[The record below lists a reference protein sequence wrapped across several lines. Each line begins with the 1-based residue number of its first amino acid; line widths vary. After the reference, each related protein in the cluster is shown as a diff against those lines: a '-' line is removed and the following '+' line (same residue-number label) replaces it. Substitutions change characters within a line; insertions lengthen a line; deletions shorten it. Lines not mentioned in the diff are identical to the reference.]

1 MQLHWNGLIP
11 MAVGIYLLLASL
23 RMVRLSKNEEA
34 NEVWLRKFGPMS
46 KILGPIVILSGFGQL
61 FGLFR

>member
-11 MAVGIYLLLASL
+11 MAGGIYLLLASF
-23 RMVRLSKNEEA
+23 RIVRLSKNEEA